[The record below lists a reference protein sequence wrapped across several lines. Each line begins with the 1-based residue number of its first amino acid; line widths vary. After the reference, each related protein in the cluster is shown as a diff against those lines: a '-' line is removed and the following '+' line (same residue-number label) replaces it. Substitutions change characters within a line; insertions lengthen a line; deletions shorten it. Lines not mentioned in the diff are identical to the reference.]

1 MSVWFSVSA
10 VDAGVMVLNLC
21 SPHFQT
27 DVQCNKLCADGYDV
41 SNLVSADPIA
51 RRRGFKLEYFLR
63 PPVHVTLS
71 FQVKMELCRLD
82 VELWPW
88 GMDQGRTS
96 RRLEILTCSERD
108 ADRFELVSRCDL
120 QEELQVCFLNPGFKP
135 RAPFSDAPP
144 QTPDCARTQ
153 ELWRRGSLGSV
164 AQLRVSIPYS
174 GAASALGIK
183 TLAIW
188 ALPSRCCPASEL
200 EKIWDAHLNSLNKT
214 VHLAVVP
221 PKLDP
226 VPNDIPIPEEFLDP
240 LTQEL
245 MVFPMIL
252 PSGMV
257 IDNSTLEEYQK
268 REATWGR
275 LPNDP
280 FTGVPFTQNAKPIP
294 NPLLKGR
301 IDRMALQTGCTG
313 VRSRNNITAKPQPS
327 RLTVEPN
334 NSVSD
339 SRTNCDQTDTSQAQS
354 FASASESKTGP
365 TQSHSAKRKYD
376 CSFPSTS
383 NDPGQRKA
391 SETPS
396 ELDSHERRLADSLDE
411 ALTAALHGLPVFT
424 SPSETT
430 SCVPSSAGHTCV
442 FCSCSL
448 TVYSSSVAS
457 YSLPCAHLMCGA
469 CLRKKHPSDSRRLEI
484 ECPACGTKA
493 SSRDVTRVHH

>member
-1 MSVWFSVSA
+1 
-10 VDAGVMVLNLC
+10 MVLNLC
-21 SPHFQT
+21 LPHFQT
-27 DVQCNKLCADGYDV
+27 SIQCNKLCADGYDV
-41 SNLVSADPIA
+41 SNLLSADPTV

-96 RRLEILTCSERD
+96 RRLEILTCSEGD
-108 ADRFELVSRCDL
+108 GDRFELVSRCDL
-120 QEELQVCFLNPGFKP
+120 QEELRVCFLNPAFKP

-144 QTPDCARTQ
+144 QMPAGAKTQ

-183 TLAIW
+183 TLAVW
-188 ALPSRCCPASEL
+188 ALPSRCCPASQL
-200 EKIWDAHLNSLNKT
+200 EKIWDVHLNSLKKT
-214 VHLAVVP
+214 VHLTVVP

-226 VPNDIPIPEEFLDP
+226 VPTDIPTPEEFLDP

-280 FTGVPFTQNAKPIP
+280 FTGVPFTQNSKPIP
-294 NPLLKGR
+294 NPLLKSR
-301 IDRMALQTGCTG
+301 IDRLGLQTGCTG
-313 VRSRNNITAKPQPS
+313 VRSRNNLIAQPQPS
-327 RLTVEPN
+327 RLTVEAK
-334 NSVSD
+334 SITD
-339 SRTNCDQTDTSQAQS
+339 SSRNCDQTHTLHSQS
-354 FASASESKTGP
+354 FASASESKTRSDACKTGQ
-365 TQSHSAKRKYD
+365 TQSHAAKRKHD

-383 NDPGQRKA
+383 NNPDHSPLRKTH
-391 SETPS
+391 ETPS
-396 ELDSHERRLADSLDE
+396 ELDSHERRLASSLDA
-411 ALTAALHGLPVFT
+411 ALNAALHGLPVFT
-424 SPSETT
+424 SPSETA
-430 SCVPSSAGHTCV
+430 SSVDASGGHTCV

-469 CLRKKHPSDSRRLEI
+469 CLRQKQPSDSRRLKI
-484 ECPACGTKA
+484 ECPVCGTNA

>member
-1 MSVWFSVSA
+1 
-10 VDAGVMVLNLC
+10 MVLNLC

-27 DVQCNKLCADGYDV
+27 SIQCNKLCADGYDA
-41 SNLVSADPIA
+41 SNLLSADPIA

-108 ADRFELVSRCDL
+108 GDRFELVSRCDL
-120 QEELQVCFLNPGFKP
+120 QEELQVCFLNPAFKP
-135 RAPFSDAPP
+135 REPFSDALP
-144 QTPDCARTQ
+144 QTSSEAKTQ

-183 TLAIW
+183 SLAVW
-188 ALPSRCCPASEL
+188 ALPSRCCHASEL
-200 EKIWDAHLNSLNKT
+200 EKIWDAHLKSLQKSNHST
-214 VHLAVVP
+214 IVP
-221 PKLDP
+221 PKSDP
-226 VPNDIPIPEEFLDP
+226 VPTEIPIPEEFLDP

-280 FTGVPFTQNAKPIP
+280 FTGVPFTQNSKPIP
-294 NPLLKGR
+294 NPLLKSR
-301 IDRMALQTGCTG
+301 IDRLALQTGCTG
-313 VRSRNNITAKPQPS
+313 VRTRNNLLTKPQPS
-327 RLTVEPN
+327 RLAVEARDVTDSSRN
-334 NSVSD
+334 RDQTDSSQSFASVSD
-339 SRTNCDQTDTSQAQS
+339 SKTRADSCKSGPMQS
-354 FASASESKTGP
+354 R
-365 TQSHSAKRKYD
+365 SAKRKYES
-376 CSFPSTS
+376 SFPSTS
-383 NDPGQRKA
+383 ADPDRSILRKA
-391 SETPS
+391 HETPS
-396 ELDSHERRLADSLDE
+396 EPDSHERRLADSLDQ
-411 ALTAALHGLPVFT
+411 ALNAALHGLPVFT
-424 SPSETT
+424 SPSKT
-430 SCVPSSAGHTCV
+430 SSSVDSSSGLQSCA

-469 CLRKKHPSDSRRLEI
+469 CLRQKRTSDPQRLKI
-484 ECPACGTKA
+484 ECPACGTTA

>member
-1 MSVWFSVSA
+1 
-10 VDAGVMVLNLC
+10 MVLNLC
-21 SPHFQT
+21 LPHFQT
-27 DVQCNKLCADGYDV
+27 SIQCNKLCADGYDV
-41 SNLVSADPIA
+41 SNLLSADPTV

-82 VELWPW
+82 FELWPW

-96 RRLEILTCSERD
+96 RRLEILTCSEGD
-108 ADRFELVSRCDL
+108 GDRFELVSRCDL
-120 QEELQVCFLNPGFKP
+120 QEELRVCFLNPAFKP

-144 QTPDCARTQ
+144 QMPAGAKTQ

-183 TLAIW
+183 TLAVW
-188 ALPSRCCPASEL
+188 ALPSRCCPASQL
-200 EKIWDAHLNSLNKT
+200 EKIWDVHLNSLKKT
-214 VHLAVVP
+214 VHLTVVP

-226 VPNDIPIPEEFLDP
+226 VPTDIPTPEEFLDP

-280 FTGVPFTQNAKPIP
+280 FTGVPFTQNSKPIP
-294 NPLLKGR
+294 NPLLKSR
-301 IDRMALQTGCTG
+301 IDRLGLQTGCTG
-313 VRSRNNITAKPQPS
+313 VRSRNNLIAQPQPS
-327 RLTVEPN
+327 RLTVEAK
-334 NSVSD
+334 SITD
-339 SRTNCDQTDTSQAQS
+339 SSRNCDQTHTLHSQS
-354 FASASESKTGP
+354 LASASESKTRSDACKTGQ
-365 TQSHSAKRKYD
+365 TQSHAAKRKHD

-383 NDPGQRKA
+383 NNPDHSPLRKTH
-391 SETPS
+391 ETPS
-396 ELDSHERRLADSLDE
+396 ELDSHERRLASSLDA
-411 ALTAALHGLPVFT
+411 ALNAALHGLPVFT
-424 SPSETT
+424 SPSET
-430 SCVPSSAGHTCV
+430 A
-442 FCSCSL
+442 
-448 TVYSSSVAS
+448 SSVDAS
-457 YSLPCAHLMCGA
+457 GTRLRSAYVQIKQLHLLQAIVFEYVSLPKALAVLFSSGFLRSGA
-469 CLRKKHPSDSRRLEI
+469 G
-484 ECPACGTKA
+484 CPL
-493 SSRDVTRVHH
+493 SSRV